1 MIVMAY
7 NQIGLPPKVLEKH
20 RIELLELYKRC
31 IKTYLTQ
38 RGMKSSGINK
48 FFRLMDLYIRQQN
61 IDDWFNIPVGLT
73 VQSIVKGD
81 KAIAKLFL
89 FIYKI
94 PENYVHKHSKKPV
107 RRKKQD

>member
-1 MIVMAY
+1 MAY

-48 FFRLMDLYIRQQN
+48 FFQLMDLYIRQQN
-61 IDDWFNIPVGLT
+61 IEDWFNIPVWLT

-81 KAIAKLFL
+81 EAIAKLFR
-89 FIYKI
+89 YKI
-94 PENYVHKHSKKPV
+94 PENYVHKHRKKPV
-107 RRKKQD
+107 RRKK

>member
-7 NQIGLPPKVLEKH
+7 FQIGLPSKVLEKD
-20 RIELLELYKRC
+20 RTELLELYKRC

-38 RGMKSSGINK
+38 RGMKFSVVNK

-61 IDDWFNIPVGLT
+61 IEDWFYIPVWLT

-81 KAIAKLFL
+81 EAIAKLF
-89 FIYKI
+89 KHQV
-94 PENYVHKHSKKPV
+94 PKNYVHKHCKKPV

>member
-1 MIVMAY
+1 MAY
-7 NQIGLPPKVLEKH
+7 FQIGLPSKVLEKD
-20 RIELLELYKRC
+20 RTELLELYKRC

-38 RGMKSSGINK
+38 RGMKFSVVNK

-61 IDDWFNIPVGLT
+61 IEDWFYIPVWLT

-81 KAIAKLFL
+81 EEIEKLFR
-89 FIYKI
+89 YKI
-94 PENYVHKHSKKPV
+94 SDNYVHKHSKKSV